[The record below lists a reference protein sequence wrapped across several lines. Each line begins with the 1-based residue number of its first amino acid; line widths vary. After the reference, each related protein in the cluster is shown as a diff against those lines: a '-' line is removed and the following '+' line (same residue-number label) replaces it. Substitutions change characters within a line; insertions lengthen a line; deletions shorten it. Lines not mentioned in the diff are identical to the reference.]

1 MTLSGP
7 TTEKERFAILDILR
21 GLALLG
27 IALANFPEFGLWT
40 FLSAQEQTAM
50 PTDGID
56 RVVRFLQYAF
66 VDGKFYTIF
75 SLLFGVGFSLIL
87 FRHGTCVSCAAC

>member
-1 MTLSGP
+1 MTNNGP

-40 FLSAQEQTAM
+40 FLSSQEQTAM

-56 RVVRFLQYAF
+56 RVVSFLQYAF
-66 VDGKFYTIF
+66 VDGKF
-75 SLLFGVGFSLIL
+75 
-87 FRHGTCVSCAAC
+87 

>member
-1 MTLSGP
+1 MTNNGP

-21 GLALLG
+21 GMALLG

-50 PTDGID
+50 PTGDID
-56 RVVRFLQYAF
+56 RVVRFLEYVF
-66 VDGKFYTIF
+66 VEGKFYSSSLCF
-75 SLLFGVGFSLIL
+75 SE
-87 FRHGTCVSCAAC
+87 